1 VSTPAAGA
9 GPASPYT
16 VAEAVAWTGG
26 RLLQGDPAR
35 AFAGTS
41 IDTRSVGTGELF
53 VAIRG
58 PNHDAH
64 AFLADALAR
73 GAAGVLVER
82 VPDGLTLPAG
92 VAAILVP
99 DGKAGLVALARG
111 HRARFH
117 GPVIGLTGSNGKT
130 TTKEM
135 CAAILSVAGPCGK
148 TLGNLNNDFGV
159 PLTLLRRRDADR
171 ALVVEM
177 GMNHRGEIAP
187 LAALARPQVGIV
199 TNVGTAHI
207 EHLGSRENIALE
219 KGDLVAALPDDG
231 TAVLNADDPLC
242 LAQGKRTRARVLGF
256 GAKGEIRAEALRD
269 LGGAG
274 FAFALATPW
283 GGAPIRIRALGA
295 TTIPNALAAAG
306 GALAA
311 GATLEHVAQGLGAF
325 TGVHGRMERLD
336 LAEGRVVIDDTYNA
350 NPQSMENALRSLAAL
365 HGAGR
370 AIAVLGDMGE
380 LGDTTDAAH
389 DAMGRLAGSLGL
401 DLLVTLGEHAA
412 RIAAAARDAGLPAAR
427 AVHVAD
433 HAEAAACVRA
443 CAGPGDWILVKGSRS
458 MRMERV
464 VEALVS
470 SYGGR

>member
-1 VSTPAAGA
+1 MSEPAAA
-9 GPASPYT
+9 TELASPYT
-16 VAEAVAWTGG
+16 VADAVAWTAG
-26 RLLQGDPAR
+26 RLLQGDEGS
-35 AFAGTS
+35 AFLGTS
-41 IDTRSVGTGELF
+41 IDTRSLPPGALF

-58 PNHDAH
+58 PSHDAH
-64 AFLADALAR
+64 SFLADAAAR
-73 GAAGVLVER
+73 GARGVLVER
-82 VPDGLTLPAG
+82 LPAG
-92 VAAILVP
+92 VTLPI
-99 DGKAGLVALARG
+99 GVAVIAVADTKRALADLARG

-117 GPVIGLTGSNGKT
+117 GSVIGLTGSNGKT

-135 CAAILSVAGPCGK
+135 CAAILEVVGPCGK
-148 TLGNLNNDFGV
+148 TQGNLNNDFGV

-171 ALVVEM
+171 ALVIEM

-187 LAALARPQVGIV
+187 LAALACPQVGII
-199 TNVGTAHI
+199 TNVGTAHL

-219 KGDLVAALPDDG
+219 KGDLVAALPPDG

-242 LAQGKRTRARVLGF
+242 IAQGRRTKARVLGF
-256 GAKGEIRAEALRD
+256 GEKGEIRAEALRD

-274 FAFALATPW
+274 FAFELAAPW
-283 GGAPIRIRALGA
+283 GRAPIRIRALGA

-311 GATLEHVAQGLGAF
+311 GATLDHVVTGLGRF

-336 LAEGRVVIDDTYNA
+336 LADGRVVIDDTYNA

-380 LGDTTDAAH
+380 LGVTAPAAH
-389 DAMGRLAGSLGL
+389 EAMGRLAGALGL
-401 DLLVTLGEHAA
+401 DLVVTLGESAA
-412 RIAAAARDAGLPAAR
+412 RIADAARASGLAAAR

-433 HAEAAACVRA
+433 HAAAAEHVRA
-443 CAGPGDWILVKGSRS
+443 FAAPGDWVLVKGSRS

-464 VEALVS
+464 VEALVAA
-470 SYGGR
+470 YGVA

>member
-1 VSTPAAGA
+1 VSGPVEAS

-16 VAEAVAWTGG
+16 VADAVAWTGG
-26 RLLQGDPAR
+26 RRLQGDATT
-35 AFAGTS
+35 AFHGTS
-41 IDTRSVGTGELF
+41 IDTRSAAPGELF

-64 AFLADALAR
+64 AFLADAVAR
-73 GAAGVLVER
+73 GVAGLLVER
-82 VPDGLTLPAG
+82 VPAGVTLAAG
-92 VAAILVP
+92 VAVIVVP
-99 DGKAGLVALARG
+99 DGKEGLVALARG
-111 HRARFH
+111 HRARFA

-148 TLGNLNNDFGV
+148 TQGNLNNDFGV

-171 ALVVEM
+171 VLVVEM

-187 LAALARPQVGIV
+187 LAALARPRVGIV

-219 KGDLVAALPDDG
+219 KGDLVAALPPDG

-242 LAQGKRTRARVLGF
+242 IAQGRRTQARVLGF
-256 GAKGEIRAEALRD
+256 GEKGEVRAEALRD

-274 FAFALATPW
+274 FAFELATPW
-283 GGAPIRIRALGA
+283 GRAPIRIRALGA
-295 TTIPNALAAAG
+295 TTIPNALAAAA

-311 GATLEHVAQGLGAF
+311 GATLADVAAGLGRFA
-325 TGVHGRMERLD
+325 GVHGRMERLD
-336 LAEGRVVIDDTYNA
+336 LEGGRVVIDDSYNA

-380 LGDTTDAAH
+380 LGETTAAAH
-389 DAMGRLAGSLGL
+389 EAMGRLAGELGL
-401 DLLVTLGEHAA
+401 DLLVTLGANAA
-412 RIAAAARDAGLPAAR
+412 RIADAAR
-427 AVHVAD
+427 AAGLASSRVAHVAD
-433 HAEAAACVRA
+433 HAAATERVRGF
-443 CAGPGDWILVKGSRS
+443 AGPGDWVLVKGSRS

-464 VEALVS
+464 VEALVAA
-470 SYGGR
+470 YGAA